1 MYYMNLYIYIRNVI
15 IFTYHFKKIHL
26 RHVIMK
32 LTSKLDNGL
41 LEKREKWEANWSL
54 KQMRRHKDISVQN
67 RALRA
72 PLKLTSVY
80 IEGKALAEWTVVVRG
95 RKWNTTSF
103 QASEW
108 LWSSGREDD
117 EELMSDFISLRRL
130 MSWKEFVLFRK
141 LFLHSNEMLYTLST
155 LGVYL
160 VLKVV
165 RLWRAYR
172 LWLKAKEE
180 RKVPVDKLRCAI
192 VEERMPE
199 EESRLNECLVEWVRD
214 WERLCWVLSFN

>member
-1 MYYMNLYIYIRNVI
+1 
-15 IFTYHFKKIHL
+15 
-26 RHVIMK
+26 
-32 LTSKLDNGL
+32 
-41 LEKREKWEANWSL
+41 
-54 KQMRRHKDISVQN
+54 MRRHKDISVQN

-130 MSWKEFVLFRK
+130 MS
-141 LFLHSNEMLYTLST
+141 
-155 LGVYL
+155 
-160 VLKVV
+160 
-165 RLWRAYR
+165 
-172 LWLKAKEE
+172 
-180 RKVPVDKLRCAI
+180 
-192 VEERMPE
+192 
-199 EESRLNECLVEWVRD
+199 
-214 WERLCWVLSFN
+214 